1 MTPSTRC
8 GYYAAMAQE
17 KQEGRPKRVGLS
29 SVRIDVLEKALE
41 LACGDEERITVLS
54 REEVLVR

>member
-1 MTPSTRC
+1 MP
-8 GYYAAMAQE
+8 YMAQK

-29 SVRIDVLEKALE
+29 SVRLDVLEKALE
-41 LACGDEERITVLS
+41 LACGDEERIQVLS